1 MKLDVYTFGRPLPE
15 MGPLAADAEAIG
27 FAGLWSAEAQHN
39 PFLQVAAAGLTTE
52 RLLVGTNV
60 AVAFARSPMVTAQA
74 AWDLAEA
81 TGGRFVLGL
90 GSQVK
95 AHVVRR
101 FSAEFSHPGP
111 RLREY
116 VLALRHIFAAFGRRT
131 PLKFDGE
138 FYRFNLLTPFFAP
151 DPAMAWPIPI
161 YLAGVNRIMAR
172 IAGEVADGLCVHPLH
187 SSRYLTELVRPA
199 LAEGA
204 DSAGRS
210 VTDVSLVVPVF
221 CITGDTPAE
230 VDAQRRSVRQ
240 QIAFYGSTP
249 AYRSVF
255 ALHGWEGAAEQLSR
269 LQRRGQVD
277 DMAACVTDEILDE
290 FAVTAGW
297 DELAPKLVARYQG
310 VAERIVPYG
319 TAGDWLGVPGRAEA
333 WSAVAAEVHAAA
345 PLPARDP
352 DGGRW

>member
-1 MKLDVYTFGRPLPE
+1 VRLDAYSFGRPLPE
-15 MGPLAADAEAIG
+15 VGPLAADAEAIG
-27 FAGLWSAEAQHN
+27 FDGLWAAEAQHN
-39 PFLQVAAAGLTTE
+39 PFLQVAAAGLATE
-52 RLLVGTNV
+52 RLMVGTNV

-116 VLALRHIFAAFGRRT
+116 VLALRHIFAAFGRQT
-131 PLKFDGE
+131 PLKFEGE

-151 DPAMAWPIPI
+151 DPTMAWPIPI
-161 YLAGVNRIMAR
+161 YLAGVNRFMAR

-187 SSRYLTELVRPA
+187 SPRYLAAVVRPA
-199 LAEGA
+199 VAEGA
-204 DSAGRS
+204 AAAGRA
-210 VTDVSLVVPVF
+210 TEDVSLVVPVF
-221 CITGDTPAE
+221 CITGATPAE

-240 QIAFYGSTP
+240 QLAFYGSTP
-249 AYRSVF
+249 AYRPVF
-255 ALHGWEGAAEQLSR
+255 ALHGWEAAAAELSR

-277 DMAACVTDEILDE
+277 QMAACVTDEILDE
-290 FAVTAGW
+290 FAVSAPW
-297 DELAPKLVARYQG
+297 DGLASALVARYRG
-310 VAERIVPYG
+310 LADRVVPYG
-319 TAGDWLGVPGRAEA
+319 TAGDWLEQPALVEA
-333 WSAVAAEVHAAA
+333 WSAVASEVHATS
-345 PLPARDP
+345 
-352 DGGRW
+352 G